1 MPDVQGFDPEIY
13 FGIAAE
19 GLLRD
24 YGARALYYA
33 DEALKTMRA
42 LKDTDGLDMWH
53 GIHRQLVARLK
64 AQHVP
69 TGVTVH

>member
-24 YGARALYYA
+24 FGVQALYYA
-33 DEALKTMRA
+33 DEALKKMRA
-42 LKDTDGLDMWH
+42 LNDVDGLDIWH
-53 GIHRQLVARLK
+53 GIHRQIVVRLK
-64 AQHVP
+64 AQHIP
-69 TGVTVH
+69 KGVTIH